1 MIPAS
6 FVPFFSISAGAAASL
21 IGLLFVA
28 VSVAPARTVGK
39 DAPISRRSVAE
50 NAFTALLNTFLVS
63 LIALAPSAP
72 LSLGVLAITGGTIL
86 SSVRSLVLMLGRR
99 RKEPSFTL
107 VSALRQLVLP
117 LSMLVIYVLEFKW
130 GVDVF
135 HLARLNDEACGALA
149 TILITLEGLAIVRSW
164 ELIGAQRNN
173 IFAWIGALDEPDEG
187 DTTGAAR

>member
-39 DAPISRRSVAE
+39 GAPISRRSVAE
-50 NAFTALLNTFLVS
+50 NAFGALLNTFLIS

-86 SSVRSLVLMLGRR
+86 SSGRSLILMLGRK

-117 LSMLVIYVLEFKW
+117 LSMLVIYILEFKW
-130 GVDVF
+130 GVDVY
-135 HLARLNDEACGALA
+135 HLARLNDDACGALA

-173 IFAWIGALDEPDEG
+173 LFAWIGALDEPDEG
-187 DTTGAAR
+187 DTPGAAT